1 MQWMLDTDICSYLI
15 RRQDWQLLVKMHEQ
29 VEVGAGICISVVTY
43 AELQL
48 GAARSGSPARHKQ
61 GITALRSRLSAVLAW
76 GMSAADE
83 FVRIQAELL
92 RRGTPIGVNDAM
104 IAAHAASIDCT
115 LVTNNERH
123 FGRVVGLRTDNWIG
137 E

>member
-15 RRQDWQLLVKMHEQ
+15 RRRDWQLLVKMQEQ

-48 GAARSGSPARHKQ
+48 GAARSGNPAKHKQ
-61 GITALRSRLSAVLAW
+61 AITALRNRLSAVLAW
-76 GMSAADE
+76 DMPAADE

-92 RRGTPIGVNDAM
+92 RLGTPIGVNDAM

>member
-1 MQWMLDTDICSYLI
+1 MQWMLDTDVCSYLI

-29 VEVGAGICISVVTY
+29 VEVGAGICISVVTC

-48 GAARSGSPARHKQ
+48 GAARSGNPAKHEQ
-61 GITALRSRLSAVLAW
+61 AITALRNRLSAVLAW
-76 GMSAADE
+76 DMPAADE

-104 IAAHAASIDCT
+104 IASHAVSIDCT

-123 FGRVVGLRTDNWIG
+123 FGRVAGLRTDNWLG

>member
-15 RRQDWQLLVKMHEQ
+15 RRRDWQLLVKMQEQ

-48 GAARSGSPARHKQ
+48 GAARSGNPAKHKQ
-61 GITALRSRLSAVLAW
+61 AIAALRNRLSAVLAW
-76 GMSAADE
+76 DMPAADE
-83 FVRIQAELL
+83 FVRVQAELL
-92 RRGTPIGVNDAM
+92 RCGTPIGVNDAM

-115 LVTNNERH
+115 LVTNNERY

>member
-15 RRQDWQLLVKMHEQ
+15 RRRDWQLLVKMHGQ
-29 VEVGAGICISVVTY
+29 VEVGAGICISVVTC

-48 GAARSGSPARHKQ
+48 GAARSGSPAKHKQ
-61 GITALRSRLSAVLAW
+61 AIAVLRNRLSAVLAW
-76 GMSAADE
+76 DMRAADE

-104 IAAHAASIDCT
+104 IAAHAASVDCT